1 MGGPGG
7 GRPGADPLVGRT
19 KNPSGTGLIDPE
31 FVPGGCV
38 EALLHV
44 GKRDRMLE
52 RGTDNE

>member
-52 RGTDNE
+52 RETDNE